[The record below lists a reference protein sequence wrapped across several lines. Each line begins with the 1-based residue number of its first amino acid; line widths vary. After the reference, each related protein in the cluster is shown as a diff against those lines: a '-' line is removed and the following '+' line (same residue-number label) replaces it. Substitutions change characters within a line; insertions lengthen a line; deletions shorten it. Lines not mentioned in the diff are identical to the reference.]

1 MEGEWEAN
9 DRSARETTERQVT
22 KTTTMRSFII
32 SIKDFEDF
40 SINFWRVYTR
50 EGVKKSSNDEQQKNK
65 LVQMNENV
73 FSRKTA
79 ESSLVFI

>member
-1 MEGEWEAN
+1 MN
-9 DRSARETTERQVT
+9 ERQVT

-50 EGVKKSSNDEQQKNK
+50 EGVRKSSNDEQQKNK